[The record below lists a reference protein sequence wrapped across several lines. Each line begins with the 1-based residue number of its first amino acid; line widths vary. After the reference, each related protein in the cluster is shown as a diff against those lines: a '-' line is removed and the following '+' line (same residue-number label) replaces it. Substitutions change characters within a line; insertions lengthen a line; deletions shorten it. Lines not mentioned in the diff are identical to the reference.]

1 MKRFVNILISSIVLT
16 LMLFSVAGLSVEK
29 CSCTGRVMLTMHVDK
44 DCCPGENGCM
54 TVKSMQLSDYLPTAT
69 ASLDMPVQPV
79 LFPVFPPTVPTVYG
93 DYGDHGYCGSAL
105 APPGGTAQ
113 TVAVLRV

>member
-1 MKRFVNILISSIVLT
+1 MKRFANILISSIVLT

-29 CSCTGRVMLTMHVDK
+29 CSCTGRVVLTMHVDK

-69 ASLDMPVQPV
+69 A
-79 LFPVFPPTVPTVYG
+79 LFLRESTTVPTVYG